1 MANTKKDQ
9 INEIKMN
16 LSFFRNMLV
25 AWNWQDIELTNDDE
39 FGMTYF
45 LDNIMSDLDKLSS

>member
-1 MANTKKDQ
+1 MSTENKDK

-16 LSFFRNMLV
+16 LNFFRNMIV
-25 AWNWQDIELTNDDE
+25 AWDWDNMELTNDDE

-45 LDNIMSDLDKLSS
+45 LDNLMSDLDKLSA